1 MTKGILQYSPVYL
14 KWQIDIK
21 APTSNELVTGIA
33 GNIINSKAIA
43 DASNYSSNIL
53 RYHQITVTK
62 LCIPFSK
69 NKQANKL

>member
-21 APTSNELVTGIA
+21 APTSNALVTGIA

-43 DASNYSSNIL
+43 DVSNYSSNIL
-53 RYHQITVTK
+53 RYHQIPK
-62 LCIPFSK
+62 LIK
-69 NKQANKL
+69 EAEG